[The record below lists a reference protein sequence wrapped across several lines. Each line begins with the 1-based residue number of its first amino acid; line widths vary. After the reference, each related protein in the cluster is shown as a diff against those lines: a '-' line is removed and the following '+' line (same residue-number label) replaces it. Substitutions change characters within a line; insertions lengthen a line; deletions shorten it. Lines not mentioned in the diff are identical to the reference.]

1 MVLEDSMNRLELH
14 HIPNGHTDGML
25 VAYHPELGVLMQADF
40 TLTTPENPFVIELA
54 ERVEELGL
62 EFDQYIGVHAS
73 QEPQDQAD
81 LVAAAATAAAAI
93 AARDQ

>member
-1 MVLEDSMNRLELH
+1 V
-14 HIPNGHTDGML
+14 
-25 VAYHPELGVLMQADF
+25 
-40 TLTTPENPFVIELA
+40 ELA
-54 ERVEELGL
+54 ESVEELGL

-81 LVAAAATAAAAI
+81 LVAAAETSAAAI